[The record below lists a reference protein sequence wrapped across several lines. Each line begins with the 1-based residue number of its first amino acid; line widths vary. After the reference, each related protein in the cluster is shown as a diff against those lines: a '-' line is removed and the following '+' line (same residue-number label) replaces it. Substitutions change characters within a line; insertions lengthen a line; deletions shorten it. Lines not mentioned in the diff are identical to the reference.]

1 MQNFTLSATL
11 CGIIEP
17 MEYNHKEIL
26 LSLVK
31 TKMPYGKY
39 KDVLL
44 CNIPVYYLEWLKRA
58 GFPKGKL
65 GVQLETMYEIK
76 LNGLDHLL
84 TPLKNL

>member
-1 MQNFTLSATL
+1 
-11 CGIIEP
+11 

-26 LSLVK
+26 LSLVN

-44 CNIPVYYLEWLKRA
+44 CNIPVHYLEWINRQ

-65 GVQLETMYEIK
+65 GVQLATMYEIK
-76 LNGLDHLL
+76 LNGLEHLL
-84 TPLKNL
+84 TPIKNF

>member
-1 MQNFTLSATL
+1 
-11 CGIIEP
+11 
-17 MEYNHKEIL
+17 MEYNQKEIL
-26 LSLVK
+26 LSLVS

-44 CNIPVYYLEWLKRA
+44 CNIPVHYLEWINRQ

-76 LNGLDHLL
+76 LNGLEHLL
-84 TPLKNL
+84 TPIKNF

>member
-1 MQNFTLSATL
+1 
-11 CGIIEP
+11 
-17 MEYNHKEIL
+17 MEYNNKEIL
-26 LSLVK
+26 LSLVN

-44 CNIPVYYLEWLKRA
+44 CNIPVHYLEWINRQ

-76 LNGLDHLL
+76 LNGLEHLL
-84 TPLKNL
+84 TPIKNF

>member
-1 MQNFTLSATL
+1 
-11 CGIIEP
+11 

-26 LSLVK
+26 LSLVN

-44 CNIPVYYLEWLKRA
+44 CNIPVHYLEWIQRQ

-76 LNGLDHLL
+76 LNGLEHLL
-84 TPLKNL
+84 TPIKNF

>member
-1 MQNFTLSATL
+1 
-11 CGIIEP
+11 
-17 MEYNHKEIL
+17 MEYNQREIL
-26 LSLVK
+26 LSLVN

-44 CNIPVYYLEWLKRA
+44 CNIPVHYLEWMQRQ

-76 LNGLDHLL
+76 LNGLEHLL
-84 TPLKNL
+84 TPIKNF

>member
-1 MQNFTLSATL
+1 
-11 CGIIEP
+11 

-26 LSLVK
+26 LSLVN

-44 CNIPVYYLEWLKRA
+44 CNIPVHYLEWINRQ

-65 GVQLETMYEIK
+65 GVQLETMY
-76 LNGLDHLL
+76 
-84 TPLKNL
+84 

>member
-1 MQNFTLSATL
+1 
-11 CGIIEP
+11 

-26 LSLVK
+26 LSLVN

-44 CNIPVYYLEWLKRA
+44 CNIPVHYLEWINRQ

-65 GVQLETMYEIK
+65 GVQLATMYEIK
-76 LNGLDHLL
+76 LNGLEYLL
-84 TPLKNL
+84 TPIKNF

>member
-1 MQNFTLSATL
+1 
-11 CGIIEP
+11 

-26 LSLVK
+26 LSLVN

-44 CNIPVYYLEWLKRA
+44 CNIPVHYLEWINRQ

-65 GVQLETMYEIK
+65 GVQLDTMYEIK
-76 LNGLDHLL
+76 LNGLEHLL
-84 TPLKNL
+84 TPIKNF

>member
-1 MQNFTLSATL
+1 
-11 CGIIEP
+11 
-17 MEYNHKEIL
+17 MEYNQKEIL
-26 LSLVK
+26 LSLVN

-44 CNIPVYYLEWLKRA
+44 CNIPVHYLEWINRQ

-76 LNGLDHLL
+76 LNGLEHLL
-84 TPLKNL
+84 TPIKNF

>member
-1 MQNFTLSATL
+1 
-11 CGIIEP
+11 
-17 MEYNHKEIL
+17 MEYNHQEIL
-26 LSLVK
+26 LSLVN

-44 CNIPVYYLEWLKRA
+44 CNIPVHYLEWINRQ

-76 LNGLDHLL
+76 LNGLEHLL
-84 TPLKNL
+84 TTIKNF

>member
-1 MQNFTLSATL
+1 
-11 CGIIEP
+11 

-26 LSLVK
+26 LSLVS

-44 CNIPVYYLEWLKRA
+44 CNIPVHYLEWINRQ

-76 LNGLDHLL
+76 LNGLEHLL
-84 TPLKNL
+84 TPIKNF

>member
-1 MQNFTLSATL
+1 MSKYLL
-11 CGIIEP
+11 E
-17 MEYNHKEIL
+17 MEYNQRDIL
-26 LSLVK
+26 LSLVN

-44 CNIPVYYLEWLKRA
+44 CNIPVHYLEWINRQ

-76 LNGLDHLL
+76 LNGLEHLL
-84 TPLKNL
+84 TPIKNF

>member
-1 MQNFTLSATL
+1 
-11 CGIIEP
+11 

-26 LSLVK
+26 LSLVN

-44 CNIPVYYLEWLKRA
+44 CNIPVHYLELINRQ

-76 LNGLDHLL
+76 LNGLEHLL
-84 TPLKNL
+84 TPIKNF